1 MIPVQPT
8 ETAMKF
14 LLMIHRDEQLLTNV
28 DVNSNQ
34 VSPEYAAY
42 REAMVKAGVGVSG
55 ERLRP
60 ASTAVSVRMK
70 DGRTEVLE
78 GPYAETREQLGG
90 FYIIDVADV
99 DEAVKWAAR
108 CPAAQIG
115 TVEVR
120 AIWPISGD

>member
-1 MIPVQPT
+1 
-8 ETAMKF
+8 MKF
-14 LLMIHRDEQLLTNV
+14 LLLIHRDEQLLANV
-28 DVNSNQ
+28 EFAKRT
-34 VSPEYAAY
+34 SPEYAAY
-42 REAMVKAGVGVSG
+42 GEAMRKAGISLAG

-60 ASTAVSVRMK
+60 TSTAVSVRMK

-90 FYIIDVADV
+90 FYMIDVADI

-108 CPAAQIG
+108 CPAAQFG

-120 AIWPISGD
+120 EVWPTEGQ